1 MDEKEIIA
9 KLQLLNQIKPR
20 QEWVRNTRK
29 NILGPQDRWVDFSG
43 VFMIMRQPIFA
54 VGTVTMIL
62 LLVLAWFGL
71 LNKPQQDSLELA
83 ISEIASDN
91 FYDYNYY
98 LEKAS
103 QTLAKA
109 ESASQENEKLVEET
123 KQALKKAAEK
133 LPSRPKNPQESAKI
147 VEKVKEI
154 EEKLTT
160 LAPEDKELTDATKE
174 LKEKTKEMIE
184 TEIYRIRVEAELAML
199 ENRTLTEEQQSLLEE
214 AKKDYNNQDYLSA
227 LEKIL
232 QLTNQ

>member
-1 MDEKEIIA
+1 MNEQEIIA
-9 KLQLLNQIKPR
+9 KLRVLEKIKPR
-20 QEWVRNTRK
+20 RDWTKNTLREITGQK
-29 NILGPQDRWVDFSG
+29 TYLVSFDFLKTPAFSLAMLMVALVALSWLGLFN
-43 VFMIMRQPIFA
+43 QPKSNNFETP
-54 VGTVTMIL
+54 V
-62 LLVLAWFGL
+62 
-71 LNKPQQDSLELA
+71 
-83 ISEIASDN
+83 SEIAKNDV
-91 FYDYNYY
+91 YDYNYY

-123 KQALKKAAEK
+123 KQALKKAVEK

-160 LAPEDKELTDATKE
+160 LAPEDEELIDATKE

-184 TEIYRIRVEAELAML
+184 TEIYRIKVEAELAML
-199 ENRTLTEEQQSLLEE
+199 ENRSLTDQQKELLEE